1 MSAMKVSCKSI
12 APSCLFLVSSCLSVP
27 FGSTHAKVSEVFVP
41 EQCLSLSRIVMFC
54 LCTHMSCFSVDVS
67 TGHPACVCL
76 LSLTCCDVVVL
87 LHAPQSSFSYA
98 VHSQIECSSSPIL
111 N

>member
-1 MSAMKVSCKSI
+1 MLRFQKY
-12 APSCLFLVSSCLSVP
+12 LCLSSVFRCARLLCFAYARICP
-27 FGSTHAKVSEVFVP
+27 VS
-41 EQCLSLSRIVMFC
+41 L
-54 LCTHMSCFSVDVS
+54 VDVS

-76 LSLTCCDVVVL
+76 LSLKCCDVVVL